1 MAMQPGRE
9 VEGAMRRCRSKRPP
23 RSRAVLRSFV
33 YAASARRQGQGGGG
47 GRATRFS
54 VVGAVAAMVG
64 FDAGAATFFSTFA
77 DLKAG
82 QEGGS
87 KTKGDAKTGLNAKD

>member
-1 MAMQPGRE
+1 
-9 VEGAMRRCRSKRPP
+9 
-23 RSRAVLRSFV
+23 
-33 YAASARRQGQGGGG
+33 
-47 GRATRFS
+47 
-54 VVGAVAAMVG
+54 MVG